1 LSETISFKFENL
13 YFSRK
18 PSIFKIISPK
28 CLNKNEDEKL
38 ILNSLSGS
46 IDKQSLVALMGP
58 SGSGKSSL
66 LKCLCNG
73 YQVRGFS
80 GKIFNLGESKACFL
94 TQSEVEHLLMKL
106 TVEESLIF
114 ASKLKNIS
122 NDIELDH
129 KSNAQN
135 LLRKLGLRICKDVS
149 VYNCSGGQRKR
160 LAIALELTSVK
171 KPDIL
176 LLDEPISG
184 LNSLKGLEVCFII
197 KSEFSTLKK
206 IFLFQRKLNFFHNL
220 IFRKN

>member
-1 LSETISFKFENL
+1 MSFKFENL
-13 YFSRK
+13 RFSRK
-18 PSIFKIISPK
+18 SSIFKKILPK
-28 CLNKNEDEKL
+28 CLNKNEDEKS
-38 ILNSLSGS
+38 ILNSLFGS

-80 GKIFNLGESKACFL
+80 GQISKLEGSKACFL
-94 TQSEVEHLLMKL
+94 TQSEGEHLLMKL

-122 NDIELDH
+122 NNVEVNH
-129 KSNAQN
+129 KSNARD
-135 LLRKLGLRICKDVS
+135 LLMKLGLTMCKDVS
-149 VYNCSGGQRKR
+149 VYNCSGGQCKR

-171 KPDIL
+171 KPEIL
-176 LLDEPISG
+176 LLDEPTSG
-184 LNSLKGLEVCFII
+184 LDSLKGLEVCFII

-206 IFLFQRKLNFFHNL
+206 IFLFQRKL
-220 IFRKN
+220 IFLPKKLD